1 MWILSKKPSEIIEH
15 FMPFFFFFFLCM
27 YKKIKI
33 SAETWNNAR
42 VSVLKIHENDDV
54 NKTLVLLLCVSDISK
69 RLGYA
74 NIYGMIDKEIK
85 GKCNVKKMNE
95 ITKKTNQKI
104 QTRQIKIDYC
114 NSYNNANQLIKT
126 RNN

>member
-1 MWILSKKPSEIIEH
+1 
-15 FMPFFFFFFLCM
+15 M
-27 YKKIKI
+27 YKRIKI

-74 NIYGMIDKEIK
+74 NIYGMIDK
-85 GKCNVKKMNE
+85 
-95 ITKKTNQKI
+95 
-104 QTRQIKIDYC
+104 
-114 NSYNNANQLIKT
+114 
-126 RNN
+126 